1 MANQKRATSKP
12 VLRSTEAQL
21 YVANVAAS
29 CTFFTSKLGFEIAFV
44 SGDPPFYAQ
53 VCRDDA
59 RLNLR
64 LVSEPVYAGD
74 VREREQL
81 LSATITV
88 GTATE
93 IEHLAGDF
101 GSAGVRFQ
109 QELKREPWGATT
121 FVVADPDGNLVLFAG
136 PADERD

>member
-1 MANQKRATSKP
+1 MTTHKTATRKP

-21 YVANVAAS
+21 YVADVTAS
-29 CTFFTSKLGFEIAFV
+29 CAFFTSKLGFEVAFV

-64 LVSEPVYAGD
+64 MVSEPVYVGD

-81 LSATITV
+81 LSATIAV

-93 IEHLAGDF
+93 IELLAADF

-109 QELKREPWGATT
+109 QEVKEEPWGATT
-121 FVVADPDGNLVLFAG
+121 FVVTDPDGNLIMFAG
-136 PADERD
+136 PAE

>member
-1 MANQKRATSKP
+1 MANQKTATSKP

-29 CTFFTSKLGFEIAFV
+29 CAFFTSKLGFEIAFV

-64 LVSEPVYAGD
+64 LVSEPVYVGD

-101 GSAGVRFQ
+101 GSAGVCFQ

-121 FVVADPDGNLVLFAG
+121 FVVADPDGNLILFAG
-136 PADERD
+136 PADSQD

>member
-1 MANQKRATSKP
+1 MTTHKTATRKP

-21 YVANVAAS
+21 YVADVTAS
-29 CTFFTSKLGFEIAFV
+29 CAFFTSKLGFEVAFV

-64 LVSEPVYAGD
+64 MVSEPVYVGD

-81 LSATITV
+81 LSATIAV
-88 GTATE
+88 GTAAE
-93 IEHLAGDF
+93 IERLAADF

-109 QELKREPWGATT
+109 QEVKEEPWGATT
-121 FVVADPDGNLVLFAG
+121 FVVTDPDGNLIMFAG
-136 PADERD
+136 PAE